1 MNRPLRVI
9 DLYAGAGGTSTGC
22 ARACKELGLT
32 IRLTAINHWPVAVE
46 SHKKN
51 HPWAEHLCISI
62 EAVDPRTVV
71 EDGNVDLLVASPEC
85 THFSNARG
93 GRPTNDQLRAS
104 SWNILRWLELLDVK
118 AILIE
123 NVPEYRNWGPIGPD
137 GKPIKE
143 RKGETFQAFINGIKS
158 FGYSVE
164 YRILNAADYGEAT
177 ARKRLFVIA
186 RKDGQPIVWPTP
198 THSKD
203 GKVAG
208 TLKWRA
214 AREVLDLTLPNQSIF
229 GRKRPLSPKTMRK
242 IAVGAL
248 KFWGIDLTRGGEL
261 DLSKLRPFIVPTD
274 GPGGNGYGNPPRSLD
289 DPLNTIRAT
298 RGAGHVAQPFV
309 LGQQGGAE
317 PRSIDDP
324 LPTVAGAGFI
334 RVAEPFIMST
344 GTRQSTNPP
353 RSADQ
358 PLPTVMPNHR
368 MNVVEPLILTTDRP
382 ETNRSLARPTDDPLP
397 TVTGNIRIGVVE
409 PFLIANFGER
419 NGQEPRVHDT
429 KQPVPTITS
438 RGAGTLIEPVLIE
451 YYGNGQVRPVDGPL
465 PTQPTHDRFGLAI
478 PLTDGRYLDIRFRM
492 LQPKELQAA
501 MGFEAHYAFTGTRT
515 QVVKQIGN
523 AVGVN
528 MAKALC
534 ETVIVQTRAV

>member
-1 MNRPLRVI
+1 MTDLRVI

-22 ARACKELGLT
+22 ARACKSLGLS
-32 IRLTAINHWPVAVE
+32 IQLTAINHWPVAVE

-71 EDGNVDLLVASPEC
+71 PDGRVDLLVASPEC

-104 SWNILRWLELLDVK
+104 SWNVLRWLELLDVK

-123 NVPEYRNWGPIGPD
+123 NVPEYRNWGPIGEN
-137 GKPIKE
+137 GRPIKE

-164 YRILNAADYGEAT
+164 HRILNAADYGEAT

-186 RKDGQPIVWPTP
+186 RKDGQPIVWPTQ
-198 THSKD
+198 THSKN
-203 GKVAG
+203 GTVPG

-214 AREVLDLTLPNQSIF
+214 AREILDLSLPNQSIF

-261 DLSKLRPFIVPTD
+261 DLAKLQPFVVPVD
-274 GPGGNGYGNPPRSLD
+274 GPGGNGANNHPKSVD
-289 DPLNTIRAT
+289 DPLSTIRAS
-298 RGAGHVAQPFV
+298 RGGGRVVQPFV
-309 LGQQGGAE
+309 IGQQGGSV
-317 PRSIDDP
+317 PRGIDDP
-324 LPTVAGAGFI
+324 LPTIAGAGAI
-334 RVAEPFIMST
+334 
-344 GTRQSTNPP
+344 
-353 RSADQ
+353 SA
-358 PLPTVMPNHR
+358 
-368 MNVVEPLILTTDRP
+368 VEPLILTTDRP
-382 ETNRSLARPTDDPLP
+382 ETNRSLARPADDPLP
-397 TVTGNIRIGVVE
+397 TVTGNVRIGIVE
-409 PFLIANFGER
+409 PFIIANFGER
-419 NGQEPRVHDT
+419 PNQEPRTHDT
-429 KQPVPTITS
+429 SDPLPTVTS

-451 YYGNGQVRPVDGPL
+451 YYGNGLVRPVEGPL

-492 LQPKELQAA
+492 LQPGELQAA
-501 MGFEAHYAFTGTRT
+501 MGFDASYSFTGTRT

-528 MAKALC
+528 VAKALC
-534 ETVIVQTRAV
+534 ETIIMQTRSARAA